1 MLRQE
6 YLGIKMSLTVWS
18 LIIFASYSLFY
29 LSMFVAVTLKTSVT
43 KVAFMVLFWMVYQV
57 VTLWYGLATDQI
69 GFILMFIFQFIVTI
83 LTVIISAER
92 SIDENI

>member
-1 MLRQE
+1 
-6 YLGIKMSLTVWS
+6 MSLNLWS
-18 LIIFASYSLFY
+18 LIVFASYSLFY
-29 LSMFVAVTLKTSVT
+29 LSMLLAVTLKTSVT
-43 KVAFMVLFWMVYQV
+43 KIAIMIAFWILHQV

-83 LTVIISAER
+83 LTIIISAER

>member
-1 MLRQE
+1 
-6 YLGIKMSLTVWS
+6 MSLTVWS

-29 LSMFVAVTLKTSVT
+29 LSMFVAVTMKTSVT

-83 LTVIISAER
+83 ITVIVSTER
-92 SIDENI
+92 SINENI